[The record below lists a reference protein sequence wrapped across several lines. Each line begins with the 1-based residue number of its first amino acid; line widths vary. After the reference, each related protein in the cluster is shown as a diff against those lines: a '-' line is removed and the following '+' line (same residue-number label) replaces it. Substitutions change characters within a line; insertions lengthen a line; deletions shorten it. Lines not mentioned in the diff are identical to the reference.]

1 MIQRIQTIWLLITTI
16 SSGFLLNGGIV
27 NFIDKTG
34 IKYFTGFSGN
44 HRITGSGSEILSVSI
59 PLALLIVLIPVLS
72 LVTILLFKN
81 RKIQKVFSLILI
93 ALSLCLIILVAF
105 YSWLLIKNYQTEL
118 VAGFKMAIPII
129 MLIAS
134 ILAYRGISNDDRL
147 VKSYDRLR

>member
-1 MIQRIQTIWLLITTI
+1 
-16 SSGFLLNGGIV
+16 
-27 NFIDKTG
+27 
-34 IKYFTGFSGN
+34 
-44 HRITGSGSEILSVSI
+44 
-59 PLALLIVLIPVLS
+59 
-72 LVTILLFKN
+72 LFKN

-93 ALSLCLIILVAF
+93 TLSLCLIILVAF

-118 VAGFKMAIPII
+118 VAGCKMAIPVI